1 LSFLKSKHPSSLTD
15 SELVDLYKQAGDLTV
30 LSVLYQR
37 YMEQLYAVCLKYL
50 KEPETAKDA
59 VMTIFEELIVKLRVH
74 EVNYFRGWIYAVAK
88 NHCLTHLRNQ
98 KKMPIDTNAD
108 FMQLEDILHPDGV
121 FEKPENLN
129 QLSRCIDSLS
139 ADQKQTVQLFYLQ
152 EKSYKEIAVLTQTDW
167 NKVRSLIQNARR
179 NLKNCMEN
187 NLTGN
192 E

>member
-1 LSFLKSKHPSSLTD
+1 MSFLKSKQPSSLAD
-15 SELVDLYKQAGDLTV
+15 SELVDQYKGAGDLTI
-30 LSVLYQR
+30 LSELYQR

>member
-1 LSFLKSKHPSSLTD
+1 MSFLKSKQPSSLTD
-15 SELVDLYKQAGDLTV
+15 SELVDQYKGAGDLTI
-30 LSVLYQR
+30 LSELYQR

-152 EKSYKEIAVLTQTDW
+152 EKSYKEIAILTQTDW

-179 NLKNCMEN
+179 NLKNCMES

>member
-1 LSFLKSKHPSSLTD
+1 LSFLKSKQPSSLTD
-15 SELVDLYKQAGDLTV
+15 SELVDQYKGAGDLTI
-30 LSVLYQR
+30 LSELYQR

-152 EKSYKEIAVLTQTDW
+152 EKSYKEIAILTQTDW

-179 NLKNCMEN
+179 NLKNCMES

>member
-1 LSFLKSKHPSSLTD
+1 
-15 SELVDLYKQAGDLTV
+15 
-30 LSVLYQR
+30 
-37 YMEQLYAVCLKYL
+37 
-50 KEPETAKDA
+50 
-59 VMTIFEELIVKLRVH
+59 
-74 EVNYFRGWIYAVAK
+74 VAK

-179 NLKNCMEN
+179 NLKNCMES

>member
-1 LSFLKSKHPSSLTD
+1 MSFLKSKQPSSLTD
-15 SELVDLYKQAGDLTV
+15 SELVDQYKGAGDLTI
-30 LSVLYQR
+30 LSELYQR

-179 NLKNCMEN
+179 NLKNCMES

>member
-1 LSFLKSKHPSSLTD
+1 LSFLKSKQPSSLTD
-15 SELVDLYKQAGDLTV
+15 SELVDQYKGAGDLTI
-30 LSVLYQR
+30 LSELYQR

-179 NLKNCMEN
+179 NLKNCMES

>member
-1 LSFLKSKHPSSLTD
+1 MSFLKSKHPSSLTD